1 MRHWGQPRWREW
13 FDDRARRVAD
23 DEERSRQVGVA
34 RRRRLEEERRRL
46 GIDEKDVDRRR
57 ELFRQDRERH
67 PETRELW
74 KEWEQRRTVREH
86 EVLAYPTLTLRRHA
100 DLRPDDTSPPVE
112 PLTVGFGALGDAVAL
127 WPGSNEGG
135 EGVVSRHG
143 TDGRWNDRTPLS
155 SRSPRGHVQPLP
167 DGEVLFVDA
176 RCRRDEH
183 NAAVYDESGRVLR
196 TAHVGDGIEHVLTTA
211 AGAVWTA
218 YFDEGVFAMRGLST
232 HGLVRF
238 GSDLSPQ
245 WRYPQA
251 RQTDLPVISDCYALN
266 VAGEAAW
273 TCAYVDF
280 HLVNVDDARAVDHG
294 PAPVSGASGCS
305 SRAPEPRSS
314 ARPPA
319 GAASSPPCT
328 SPTTDC
334 VRPVHPAGSC
344 CPTVHRFRPCS
355 SRASPAGG
363 PSCTWPSGPPG
374 TGSTWTTSQQ
384 AECQDRRRRLHGHHA
399 GTRRVRDP
407 ATELVKSSR

>member
-1 MRHWGQPRWREW
+1 M
-13 FDDRARRVAD
+13 
-23 DEERSRQVGVA
+23 
-34 RRRRLEEERRRL
+34 

-143 TDGRWNDRTPLS
+143 SDGRWNDRTPLS

-196 TAHVGDGIEHVLTTA
+196 TAHLGDGIEHVLTTA

-294 PAPVSGASGCS
+294 PAPVSGASGLLVEGA
-305 SRAPEPRSS
+305 RAALIGAS
-314 ARPPA
+314 AGGRGVVTPVHLTDDGLRPA
-319 GAASSPPCT
+319 GPP
-328 SPTTDC
+328 
-334 VRPVHPAGSC
+334 
-344 CPTVHRFRPCS
+344 
-355 SRASPAGG
+355 
-363 PSCTWPSGPPG
+363 
-374 TGSTWTTSQQ
+374 
-384 AECQDRRRRLHGHHA
+384 RRLVLPDGAPVPTLQFARFTCRGPELHVAIG
-399 GTRRVRDP
+399 
-407 ATELVKSSR
+407 ATWYRFDLDDVPTG